1 MASKGLIEVIA
12 RGFAPAG
19 AKQVIPVGSRESGFF
34 SGWGWSGQTTPSG
47 AKVSVD
53 TALQN
58 GTVWACV
65 KHISSSV
72 ATLPIGFYKRT
83 SQGRESAPEHPLY
96 EILHNSPNWRMTA
109 VNYWGAQVA
118 NLLLW
123 GDAYSEI
130 VRNPARNRVISLE
143 PMLSEFTARVYD
155 RQQGKWFYENTSNGE
170 KRRIPALGSDGL
182 PNVMHVKSFSLNGEQ
197 GMSAI
202 QFGRN
207 TIGSALSASQA
218 ADETFRDASRASG
231 LVTVDHVMQAEQR
244 EQIRKHIKQ
253 VSDAGGTYVL
263 EKGMSYQNLRFNPH
277 DAELLASRSFSV
289 EEICR
294 WFSVPPIMIGHGD
307 KQSSWPTATDA
318 QGQMYLNYVL
328 LHILRGIEQE
338 IRRSLLTS
346 RERMEYFAE
355 FSVEGLLRGDSA
367 ARASYYSQ
375 MVNNGIMTRDEIRG
389 LENLSPM
396 KGNAEVLTVQSAL
409 LPIDKLGM
417 QQQPAPDAPDPTA

>member
-1 MASKGLIEVIA
+1 MASKGFLGVLG
-12 RGFAPAG
+12 RGLALQ
-19 AKQVIPVGSRESGFF
+19 AKNITPVGVREQGFT
-34 SGWGWSGQTTPSG
+34 SGWGWSGQVTPSG
-47 AKVSVD
+47 AAVSVD

-58 GTVWACV
+58 GTVWACT
-65 KHISSSV
+65 KHISGSV
-72 ATLPIGFYKRT
+72 ATLPLGFYKRT
-83 SQGRESAPEHPLY
+83 TNGRESAPDHPLY

-130 VRNPARNRVISLE
+130 VRNTSRSRVISLE

-155 RQQGKWFYENTSNGE
+155 RQDGKWYYENTVNGQ
-170 KRRIPALGSDGL
+170 KRRIAALGPDGL
-182 PNVMHVKSFSLNGEQ
+182 PNVMHVRAFSLDGEQ

-202 QFGRN
+202 QYGRA
-207 TIGSALSASQA
+207 TIGSALSASKA

-231 LVTVDHVMQAEQR
+231 MVTVDHVMQPAQR
-244 EQIRKHIKQ
+244 DQIRDHVDK
-253 VSDAGGTYVL
+253 VSKSGGVYVL
-263 EKGMSYQNLRFNPH
+263 EKGMGYQSLRFNPH

-318 QGQMYLNYVL
+318 QGQLYLNYVL

-338 IRRSLLTS
+338 IRRSLLTT
-346 RERMEYFAE
+346 RERQEYFAE
-355 FSVEGLLRGDSA
+355 FSVEGLLRGDSQ

-375 MVNNGIMTRDEIRG
+375 MVNNGIMTRDEVRS

-396 KGNAEVLTVQSAL
+396 RGNAEVLTVQSAL
-409 LPIDKLGM
+409 LPIDKLGANAA
-417 QQQPAPDAPDPTA
+417 PATPDPTA

>member
-1 MASKGLIEVIA
+1 MASKDGLLGVIA
-12 RGFAPAG
+12 RGLALPG
-19 AKQVIPVGSRESGFF
+19 KKDVIPVGVRESGFT
-34 SGWGWSGQTTPSG
+34 SGWGWSGQITPSG
-47 AKVSVD
+47 AAVNVD

-65 KHISSSV
+65 KHISGSV
-72 ATLPIGFYKRT
+72 ATLPLGFYKRIPG
-83 SQGRESAPEHPLY
+83 GRESAADHPLY
-96 EILHNSPNWRMTA
+96 EILHNAPNSRMTA
-109 VNYWGAQVA
+109 VNYFGAQTA

-123 GDAYSEI
+123 GNAYSEI

-143 PMLSEFTARVYD
+143 PWLSQFVTRTYD
-155 RQQGKWFYENTSNGE
+155 RSMGEWFYEHTENGE
-170 KRRIPALGSDGL
+170 KRRIRAVGADGL
-182 PNVMHVKSFSLNGEQ
+182 PNVMHTRAFTLSGDL

-207 TIGSALSASQA
+207 TIGSALSASTA

-231 LVTVDHVMQAEQR
+231 LVTVDHVMSPDQR
-244 EQIRKHIKQ
+244 DQVREHIRK

-318 QGQMYLNYVL
+318 QGQLYLNYVL
-328 LHILRGIEQE
+328 LNILRGFEQE
-338 IRRSLLTS
+338 MRRSLLTP
-346 RERMEYFAE
+346 RERLDYFAE

-367 ARASYYSQ
+367 ARATYYSQ
-375 MVNNGIMTRDEIRG
+375 MVNNGIMTRDEVRG
-389 LENLSPM
+389 LENLPPM
-396 KGNAEVLTVQSAL
+396 GGNATVLTVQTAL
-409 LPIDKLGM
+409 LPIDKLGAES
-417 QQQPAPDAPDPTA
+417 APLPDPTA